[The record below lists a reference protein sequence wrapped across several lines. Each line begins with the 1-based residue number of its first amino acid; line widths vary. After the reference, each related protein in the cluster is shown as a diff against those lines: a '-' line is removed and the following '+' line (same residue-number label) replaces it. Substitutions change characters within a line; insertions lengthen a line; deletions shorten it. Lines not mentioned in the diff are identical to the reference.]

1 MEAAPEQRW
10 RRRRGSQSPDPT
22 RRASCSEQTPAF
34 SPRDSIPIKRWGGGV
49 RFLIKLKSVTLC
61 FLMTDPCGFP
71 PEMEESGTW

>member
-1 MEAAPEQRW
+1 ML
-10 RRRRGSQSPDPT
+10 
-22 RRASCSEQTPAF
+22 RADTCIFPSRFNPYKEMG
-34 SPRDSIPIKRWGGGV
+34 GGGV